1 MLRLGLMFMNMGI
14 YEKEGGSVF
23 TNRSERNPLCL
34 DCWSKSIMN
43 HHISS
48 IWTFLGEEKGQAKS
62 KTLDA
67 CFFYKD
73 DVGTILSLT
82 YDFIQESTA
91 MQHIEGKPKL
101 FKISVSKILSGVSC
115 FDGNWAR

>member
-1 MLRLGLMFMNMGI
+1 
-14 YEKEGGSVF
+14 
-23 TNRSERNPLCL
+23 
-34 DCWSKSIMN
+34 MN

-48 IWTFLGEEKGQAKS
+48 IWTFLGEEKGLAKS

-73 DVGTILSLT
+73 DVGTILSLA
-82 YDFIQESTA
+82 YDVIQERTA

-101 FKISVSKILSGVSC
+101 FKISVSKILSSVSC

>member
-1 MLRLGLMFMNMGI
+1 MR
-14 YEKEGGSVF
+14 
-23 TNRSERNPLCL
+23 
-34 DCWSKSIMN
+34 
-43 HHISS
+43 
-48 IWTFLGEEKGQAKS
+48 EKGTGEKQN
-62 KTLDA
+62 TR
-67 CFFYKD
+67 CVFFFYKD

-82 YDFIQESTA
+82 YDVIQESTA